1 MINSLNNLFEWIIN
15 LVPKISMI
23 QPDEAGVRV
32 TLGKHVKKLVPG
44 WYFNWPVIHDI
55 TYVTTTSQVVDVR
68 VQSCL
73 TADLKD
79 VCVGTAVKYQVSD
92 AEKAILKVDDYDRN
106 IRSLVLGVT
115 TRYMSQNLFEE
126 LGDIEDLEKTILA
139 DLRDEA
145 KGWGLKINKV
155 YITDIGLTKN
165 YRILGNDRTVIDG
178 DETE

>member
-1 MINSLNNLFEWIIN
+1 MINSLNNLFEWIID

-23 QPDEAGVRV
+23 QPDQGGTRV
-32 TLGKHVKKLVPG
+32 TLGKYVKKLVPG

-68 VQSCL
+68 IQSCL
-73 TADLKD
+73 TADFKD
-79 VCVGTAVKYQVSD
+79 VCVGTAVKYSVSD
-92 AEKAILKVDDYDRN
+92 AKKAILKVDDYDRN

-115 TRYMSQNLFEE
+115 ARYVSENLFEE
-126 LGDIEDLEKTILA
+126 LGDIESLEKTILA

-165 YRILGNDRTVIDG
+165 YRILGSDHIIIG
-178 DETE
+178 EDE

>member
-1 MINSLNNLFEWIIN
+1 MISSLNNLFEWIID

-23 QPDEAGVRV
+23 QPDQGGTRV

-115 TRYMSQNLFEE
+115 ARYVSESLFTE
-126 LGDIEDLEKTILA
+126 LRNVGDLEKTILA

-165 YRILGNDRTVIDG
+165 YRILGNDRVIIG
-178 DETE
+178 EDEE